1 MSIPSPLTA
10 SHPLRAS
17 LLRSFF
23 RCLLLAGILF
33 LPFLIIDKGFFLYC
47 GDFNSQQQPFTY
59 HLTAMIKEGFAAG
72 DFPAYSWATDLGTGF
87 VEGYSFYLLGSPFFW
102 LGTLF
107 PQSWT
112 PYLLAPLLCLKF
124 AAAGTGATLWARRYT
139 RTAMGAELVGVLY
152 AFCGCNIY
160 NIFFNHFVDV
170 AALFPFLLWSVDEF
184 FENDRRAVLPL
195 TAALCLCV
203 NYFFFIGQVVFLLI
217 YFALRFFGR
226 EWRPPLKKFGLFCL
240 EATLG
245 AGMAMLIALPSF
257 FQVIANPRVDS
268 FSSGLDFLFY
278 WRTQQYLNIFTSA
291 FLPQD
296 PPYLPNLFPD
306 ANIKWT
312 SMSLYLPF
320 TGMAG
325 VLTWI
330 KGSRKSTFRRL
341 LLTCAVMA
349 LVPVLNSAFYAFN
362 SSYYCRW
369 YYMPLLVMAL
379 VTVLALE
386 DAPRAEWLASLRT
399 CGIITACYLIFFLLP
414 KKNEESLYT
423 LGIADEPGRLAITL
437 GLALGSVALL
447 YLFLLRSRSR
457 SVMMQRVAA
466 FCAALGVVIGIATI
480 ACGKFPQR
488 NGDADYK
495 KECYDHRLEIAAW
508 LEEADENYFRIDA
521 YESYT
526 NLGLWLNRSCLQ
538 FFNSTVDPS
547 IMEFYPIV
555 GVQRDVS
562 SKPDFNEYALRGL
575 MNVRYTLMPAD
586 RLEEFYDEVIFSEDW
601 ITTAI
606 IGGYSILEYR
616 NHIPFGTTYDYYIT
630 QAQYDSVA
638 EKSRADIL
646 LRALVLSEEQIAAHG
661 DILQPLPEASL
672 TTISYAAYLDDC
684 NLRRA
689 TAAESFVADPDGFTS
704 VITTDA
710 EELVFFSVPYN
721 KGWHAAVNGEAAAV
735 EKVDNGLCAV
745 RVPAGES
752 TIRFEYRAVGQR
764 AGAAISAVCTALWLG
779 YAAFTLLHR
788 KPRTAAVCADPAADF
803 AALPEWLPED
813 TVLPPL
819 FAGVKKL
826 FVKCRPAADAAPDAA
841 AADGDSPVPPIPFAV
856 ENTPA
861 APETAEA
868 AADAEASAPADKT
881 DPE

>member
-1 MSIPSPLTA
+1 MSAPSPLTA
-10 SHPLRAS
+10 AQAQRAS
-17 LLRSFF
+17 LVRSFF
-23 RCLLLAGILF
+23 YCLLLAGILF
-33 LPFLIIDKGFFLYC
+33 LPFLIIDRGFFLYC
-47 GDFNSQQQPFTY
+47 GDFNSQQHPFTY
-59 HLTAMIKEGFAAG
+59 HLTQLIKEGFAAG

-102 LGTLF
+102 LGTLL

-124 AAAGTGATLWARRYT
+124 AVAGTGATLWARRYT
-139 RTAMGAELVGVLY
+139 RTAAGAELAGVLF

-184 FENDRRAVLPL
+184 FENDRRAVFALM
-195 TAALCLCV
+195 TALCLCV
-203 NYFFFIGQVVFLLI
+203 NYFFFVGQVVFILI
-217 YFALRFFGR
+217 YFVLRLVGR
-226 EWRPPLKKFGLFCL
+226 QWKPTAAKFGIFCF
-240 EATLG
+240 EAFLG

-257 FQVIANPRVDS
+257 FQVITNPRVES
-268 FSSGLDFLFY
+268 FSSGLDLLFY

-306 ANIKWT
+306 ASIKWT

-320 TGMAG
+320 TAMAG
-325 VLTWI
+325 VLTWLRSK
-330 KGSRKSTFRRL
+330 KGHTFYRL
-341 LLTCAVMA
+341 LLTCGVMA

-379 VTVLALE
+379 VTVQALE
-386 DAPRAEWLASLRT
+386 ESPRADWQASLRI
-399 CGIITACYLIFFLLP
+399 CAGITSCYLIFLVLP
-414 KKNEESLYT
+414 EKNSE
-423 LGIADEPGRLAITL
+423 GIYEPGVTDEPGRFAITL
-437 GLALGSVALL
+437 ALALCSVALL
-447 YLFLLRSRSR
+447 ALFVQRSRTR
-457 SVMMQRVAA
+457 AALLQRVSA
-466 FCAALGVVIGIATI
+466 FCAALGVVIGITTI

-508 LEEADENYFRIDA
+508 LDEADESYYRIDT

-526 NLGLWLNRSCLQ
+526 NLGLWLDRSCLQ

-547 IMEFYPIV
+547 IMEFYPMA

-562 SKPDFNEYALRGL
+562 SKPDYDEYALRGL
-575 MNVRYTLMPAD
+575 MNVKYMLMPSD
-586 RLEEFYDEVIFSEDW
+586 RLKEFYDNVLFSEDW

-616 NHIPFGTTYDYYIT
+616 NYIPFGTVYDYYIT
-630 QAQYDSVA
+630 QEQYESVG

-646 LRALVLSEEQIAAHG
+646 LRALVLDEEQIAAHG
-661 DILQPLPEASL
+661 DILRPLPEESL
-672 TTISYAAYLDDC
+672 HTISYAAYLDDC
-684 NLRRA
+684 AGRRA
-689 TAAESFVADPDGFTS
+689 AAAESFVTDADGFTA

-710 EELVFFSVPYN
+710 DELVFFSVPYN
-721 KGWHAAVNGEAAAV
+721 KGWQAAVNGEPARV

-745 RVPAGES
+745 RVSAGES
-752 TIRFEYRAVGQR
+752 TIRFEYRAVGQT
-764 AGAAISAVCTALWLG
+764 AGVVISILCAAAWLS
-779 YAAFTLLHR
+779 YAALCR
-788 KPRTAAVCADPAADF
+788 CRRTPAAARPALSAEEEF

-819 FAGVKKL
+819 FDGVRRFFRRFFPKKGQEENT
-826 FVKCRPAADAAPDAA
+826 AADTA
-841 AADGDSPVPPIPFAV
+841 
-856 ENTPA
+856 
-861 APETAEA
+861 ETA
-868 AADAEASAPADKT
+868 DAFTDTDTDSDLLPDPLSDTDTDT
-881 DPE
+881 DPVSDDGQA